1 MSHISRIE
9 IDINDLG
16 CLRKAC
22 QRLDL
27 LFMEGQRTYRW
38 YGRLVQPEKTPLPEG
53 LTQDDL
59 GRCHHA
65 IKVPGAEYEI
75 GVYQQGQK
83 YLLLADFWD
92 SKLKLKIGVGGGLL
106 KQAYA
111 VERTVSEARR
121 RNYRVTVQKSE
132 NGIRLILTA

>member
-16 CLRKAC
+16 CLKKAC
-22 QRLDL
+22 LRLDL
-27 LFMEGQRTYRW
+27 QFMEGQQSYRW

-53 LTQDDL
+53 LTQNDL

-65 IKVPGAEYEI
+65 IRVLGAEYEI

-92 SKLKLKIGVGGGLL
+92 SKLKLKIGENGGLL

-111 VERTVSEARR
+111 VEKTVSEARR
-121 RNYRVTVQKSE
+121 RQYRVTEQKTE
-132 NGIRLILTA
+132 NGIRLILSA